1 MAPLHLTGQVLGVI
15 LVMTTKGRL
24 NALVCLSV
32 SKDFLCKLLSTNVH
46 RKLLIFFSKRFS

>member
-1 MAPLHLTGQVLGVI
+1 MCNMAPVHVTGQMLGVI

-32 SKDFLCKLLSTNVH
+32 SKDFLCKLLSTNFH
-46 RKLLIFFSKRFS
+46 RQLVIYFF